1 MSENKKQEKSAPEKR
16 KRLSDEQVMDTAR
29 KVMRENK
36 EVLKKLA
43 E

>member
-1 MSENKKQEKSAPEKR
+1 MSENKKQKTPAPGKG
-16 KRLSDEQVMDTAR
+16 KQLSDEQVMDTAR

>member
-1 MSENKKQEKSAPEKR
+1 MSENKKQEKPTPEKR
-16 KRLSDEQVMDTAR
+16 KQLSDEQVMDAAR